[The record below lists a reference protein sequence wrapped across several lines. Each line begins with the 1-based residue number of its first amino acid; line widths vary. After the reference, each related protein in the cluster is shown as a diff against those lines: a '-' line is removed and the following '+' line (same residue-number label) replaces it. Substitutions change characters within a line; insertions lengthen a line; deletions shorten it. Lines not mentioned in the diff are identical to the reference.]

1 MKKLICIFVLG
12 LLLSSNSYAGW
23 FDKDKIKVTKC
34 YDPRDAKNYKEYKKL
49 SGVAKK
55 FEWELKLKEKIAIR
69 ILERNGQLKID
80 KFKIKIVTDDYIIV
94 SDPTGDVQFDLKNET
109 YSTSIIGI
117 QVRQICK
124 FN

>member
-1 MKKLICIFVLG
+1 MRKFLGIIVLS

-69 ILERNGQLKID
+69 IIESNGQLKID

-94 SDPTGDVQFDLKNET
+94 SDPTGDVQFDLKNEA
-109 YSTSIIGI
+109 YLTSIYGI
-117 QVRQICK
+117 QVQQICK

>member
-1 MKKLICIFVLG
+1 MRKFLGIIVLS

-34 YDPRDAKNYKEYKKL
+34 YDPKDAKNYKEYKKL

-69 ILERNGQLKID
+69 IFESNGQLKID

-94 SDPTGDVQFDLKNET
+94 SDPTGDVQFDLKNEA
-109 YSTSIIGI
+109 YLTSIYGI
-117 QVRQICK
+117 QVQQICK

>member
-1 MKKLICIFVLG
+1 MKKLISILVLG
-12 LLLSSNSYAGW
+12 LLLSGYVYAGW

-34 YDPRDAKNYKEYKKL
+34 YNPKDAKNYKEYKKL

-69 ILERNGQLKID
+69 IIESNGQLKID

-117 QVRQICK
+117 QVQQICK

>member
-34 YDPRDAKNYKEYKKL
+34 YDPRYAKNYKEYKKL

-69 ILERNGQLKID
+69 IIESNGQLKID

-117 QVRQICK
+117 QVQQICK